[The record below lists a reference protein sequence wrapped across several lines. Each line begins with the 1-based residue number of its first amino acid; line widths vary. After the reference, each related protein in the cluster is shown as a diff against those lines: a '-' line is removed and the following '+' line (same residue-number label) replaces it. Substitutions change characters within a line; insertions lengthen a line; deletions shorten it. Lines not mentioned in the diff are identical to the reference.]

1 MQQQGITVEI
11 AIGKFMTKYEIL
23 DYIIPYGFS
32 GSTSKKLNI
41 YIDLYGLIRTILSR
55 NYKIIITD
63 YTSIATGIINICA
76 HYRSYFRYLGVHTKF
91 FLISSYNVPADTA
104 NIVINIPDKN
114 NSADPYNKTML
125 EKLEMVNQREIV
137 NLNLELLDLICPYL
151 PDIFYLNTKAFES
164 SVLINHIMNLENS
177 DIPSL
182 IISTDAMPMQLCGI
196 RNNVSMIWPRKYG
209 YKAEDN
215 SLIICNKTHS
225 EHKKSFWNVFAQK
238 TAKTSL
244 FNYLCN
250 VEPSNFALVQAI
262 NGMSERNLKSLID
275 INQLIKILSQVPG
288 YDSCKITPD
297 ILFDMTSNKYF
308 DDMIVRGL
316 IEIRYKLIDV
326 DYQYLFFR
334 ESIESK
340 HIHYENLDDPSAV
353 QAIND
358 KYFKNNPIDIYRL

>member
-1 MQQQGITVEI
+1 MQQQGITVEQAI
-11 AIGKFMTKYEIL
+11 AKFLTKYEIL
-23 DYIIPYGFS
+23 DYIIPYGFA
-32 GSTSKKLNI
+32 GSNSKKLNI
-41 YIDLYGLIRTILSR
+41 YIDLYGIYRTILSR
-55 NYKIIITD
+55 NYRIIITD

-91 FLISSYNVPADTA
+91 FLISSYNVPLDSLHT
-104 NIVINIPDKN
+104 VVNIPEKN
-114 NSADPYNKTML
+114 NSTDPYNKTML
-125 EKLEMVNQREIV
+125 EKLEMTNQREILG
-137 NLNLELLDLICPYL
+137 LNRELLELICPYL
-151 PDIFYLNTKAFES
+151 PDIFYLKTKAFES
-164 SVLINHIMNLENS
+164 SVLMNHIMNLENP

-209 YKAEDN
+209 YRAEDN
-215 SLIICNKTHS
+215 SLIICSKTHS

-244 FNYLCN
+244 FDYLCN

-262 NGMSERNLKSLID
+262 NGMAERNLKSLIH
-275 INQLIKILSQVPG
+275 INQLIKILSEVPG

-297 ILFDMTSNKYF
+297 ILFDMVSSKYF

-316 IEIRYKLIDV
+316 IEIRYKLMDV
-326 DYQYLFFR
+326 DYQYLFYR

-340 HIHYENLDDPSAV
+340 HIHYENLDDQAAV

-358 KYFKNNPIDIYRL
+358 KYFKNNPIDLYRL